1 MHLHRNRKRLRCKH
15 EETTTENEKPRTN
28 VIWTRIGT
36 AEGCVRWRRKMNR
49 KVKTLPKRLVNP
61 FLDSIRDISLS
72 TAERELIDALS
83 AVPRRVEAINLYDFG
98 RKIRD
103 EDVETVESAFYAVSK
118 IKNRLPER

>member
-1 MHLHRNRKRLRCKH
+1 
-15 EETTTENEKPRTN
+15 
-28 VIWTRIGT
+28 
-36 AEGCVRWRRKMNR
+36 MNR
-49 KVKTLPKRLVNP
+49 KVKTLPKRLANP
-61 FLDSIRDISLS
+61 FLDSIRDVSLS

>member
-1 MHLHRNRKRLRCKH
+1 
-15 EETTTENEKPRTN
+15 
-28 VIWTRIGT
+28 
-36 AEGCVRWRRKMNR
+36 MNR

>member
-1 MHLHRNRKRLRCKH
+1 
-15 EETTTENEKPRTN
+15 
-28 VIWTRIGT
+28 
-36 AEGCVRWRRKMNR
+36 MNR
-49 KVKTLPKRLVNP
+49 KAKTLPKRLANP
-61 FLDSIRDISLS
+61 FLDSIRDVSLS